1 MKEWMLL
8 EQNHGFLKT
17 KKWEVA
23 VLPCGATEGHNL
35 HMPYGTDVYE
45 VQMVADKSCEIA
57 YKQGANVIC
66 LPTMPFG
73 VNTNHF
79 KVPGGLVCSVTPT
92 TLFKLVGDIVDS
104 MERQG
109 IRKMLLLNGHG
120 GNELKPILRELH
132 HKHNIFVCMA
142 DFWRI
147 AADVHKELFKAPGDH
162 ADEMETSL
170 GLAFFPEHMRPGT
183 HDAGTV
189 RKTRFAAINDGWVNI
204 TRPWHLATTNT
215 GAGDPSNASAE
226 KGHKYMEIITQRLG
240 SFLAELAKAPVD
252 DKFPY

>member
-17 KKWEVA
+17 KKWDVA
-23 VLPCGATEGHNL
+23 VLPCGATEAHNL

-45 VQMVADKSCEIA
+45 VTTVGDKACEIA
-57 YKQGANVIC
+57 YRNGANVIC
-66 LPTMPFG
+66 LPTLPFG

-79 KVPGGLVCSVTPT
+79 KVRGGLVCSLTPT
-92 TLFKLVGDIVDS
+92 TLIKIIGDIVDS

-109 IRKMLLLNGHG
+109 VRKIMLLNGHG
-120 GNELKPILRELH
+120 GNELKPVLRELH
-132 HKHNIFVCMA
+132 HRHNVFLCMA
-142 DFWRI
+142 DFWRV
-147 AADVHKELFKAPGDH
+147 APEAHKELFKAPGDH

-170 GLAFFPEHMRPGT
+170 GLAYFPQFMKCEQA
-183 HDAGTV
+183 DAGTV
-189 RKTRFAAINDGWVNI
+189 AKTKFDAINKGWVNI

-215 GAGDPSNASAE
+215 GAGDPRGGTPE
-226 KGHKYMEIITQRLG
+226 KGKAYMETITQRLG
-240 SFLAELAKAPVD
+240 QFLTELAAAPID